1 MDESCG
7 SGQEVSRKRCRAL
20 GFHTGTACEAGG
32 GLGDRGVGEPRW
44 CLLLEDMAPPS
55 SWGHAAVR
63 LPAPVHTAQLPSTQ
77 ICASGEAGGDGVP
90 VCPAGS
96 LLLSEAADSL
106 VQSPTLFSVITQ
118 PNPRAGDSS
127 KLCRRCRRVPAVSVP
142 AGPLRRAA
150 RGRELPRGSEQSCLP
165 LKTCVR

>member
-1 MDESCG
+1 MS
-7 SGQEVSRKRCRAL
+7 A
-20 GFHTGTACEAGG
+20 AGG
-32 GLGDRGVGEPRW
+32 RGSSEQLGP
-44 CLLLEDMAPPS
+44 CS
-55 SWGHAAVR
+55 SEASSLVR
-63 LPAPVHTAQLPSTQ
+63 RLHTAQLPSTR

-96 LLLSEAADSL
+96 LLPSEAADSL

-142 AGPLRRAA
+142 AGPLRRTV
-150 RGRELPRGSEQSCLP
+150 RGRELPRGSEQSCSP
-165 LKTCVR
+165 LKTSVQ